1 MKAKELLELES
12 KNNLWSHAY
21 LFVGQ
26 NKSIIE
32 TLLEYIREKRGIL
45 KSDVEILEPEDV
57 EGKGGEIKAEI
68 IRQLIHRIYL
78 SSEHGRLAV
87 IYGAEKLNQSS
98 GNILLKTLEEPP
110 ANSTIVLVSNNLS
123 VLPTIKS
130 RCRLIR
136 ITDDETEPKDQEYEI
151 ATIFAKDFAGFSA
164 EADKISKEDRAI
176 DFLSDLENYFR
187 AKLISKREKRSALA
201 IKKIE
206 KDKKAIKNNA
216 NARLLLENLYIKLK
230 DDI

>member
-26 NKSIIE
+26 NRDVINF
-32 TLLEYIREKRGIL
+32 LLKYIMKERGIR
-45 KSDVEILEPEDV
+45 KSDVEILEPEGI
-57 EGKGGEIKAEI
+57 EGKEGEIKAEA

-87 IYGAEKLNQSS
+87 IYGAERLNQSS

-110 ANSTIVLVSNNLS
+110 ENSTIILISANLS

-136 ITDDETEPKDQEYEI
+136 IADSKIEPKSQKYEI
-151 ATIFAKDFAGFSA
+151 AAIFGYDFARFSA
-164 EADKISKEDRAI
+164 EADKISKEDGAI
-176 DFLSDLENYFR
+176 DFLLDLENYFR
-187 AKLISKREKRSALA
+187 AKLIWERKKSFAEA
-201 IKKIE
+201 IKEIE
-206 KDKKAIKNNA
+206 ETKKAIKNNA
-216 NARLLLENLYIKLK
+216 NSRLLLENLYIKLK
-230 DDI
+230 KYI